1 MGCGVTFFVYLRIQ
15 FTHIS
20 VSFMNLYIGNL
31 DYGVTNDMLRDFFE
45 AVGEV
50 SSAKVITDKETGR
63 SRGFAFVEM
72 PNDDEA
78 QKALDTLNGSN
89 LGKRQISVTEARPKP
104 EGNNNRFSNNNRN
117 NRNRY

>member
-1 MGCGVTFFVYLRIQ
+1 
-15 FTHIS
+15 
-20 VSFMNLYIGNL
+20 MNLYIGNL

-50 SSAKVITDKETGR
+50 SSAKIITDKETGR

-72 PNDDEA
+72 PNDAEA
-78 QKALDTLNGSN
+78 QKALQNLNGAD

-104 EGNNNRFSNNNRN
+104 ENDRYSNNNRN